1 MCSRH
6 GQKGTLGVV
15 LPQSDMPFTEK
26 GITPDLIINPN
37 AIPSRMTIGQLIE
50 CLLGKV
56 GSICGYECDGTAFTR
71 VDVES
76 IKNELEKL
84 GYERNGSEYMYNG
97 MTGQKMKAMIFIGP
111 TYYQRLKHLVSD
123 KCHCLDLQTEILTL
137 NGWKKYS
144 QLSMNDDIA
153 CLNNNKLEYQKPINI
168 MYYPHYYG
176 EMYHIKNNMIDLK
189 VTLNHRMLVSKKC
202 KKISKWETYKFELA
216 HDIIGKYR
224 KYKKDAEW
232 NTTDYQLILQS
243 LYDKDTSQLIPDKL
257 VDMDSWLIFFGIW
270 ISNGVKKNNCDKI
283 LINQYEKCIRDAIYP
298 AIEKLGYNC
307 ISVEDEL
314 YITDKQLFEYLKE
327 YNLDSPNKYLP
338 YWVWKLSQRQ
348 ARILLKSMVI
358 GDGIYK
364 NKLNQNMTYVTSSE
378 KLADDIMRLCLHCG
392 WSGNIT
398 NIRKKDS
405 IVKHNLLKID
415 INKTKNTPSVNY
427 NNLDRI
433 HIIEDEI
440 TYERCPV
447 YCVQVPSEIFYVR
460 RNGKGVWTGNSRS
473 TGPRTL
479 LLHQPSEGR
488 ARGGG
493 MRIGEMER
501 DALIAHGIA
510 KYIKEKLMDTSDIY
524 TTYVCD
530 MCGLFAQR
538 VIKPKNPV
546 YSTDKDVY
554 YCPACNNK
562 TNISK
567 IVIPYAFK
575 LLVQE
580 LMSMCVAPRIHT
592 ENDKYT
598 S

>member
-1 MCSRH
+1 
-6 GQKGTLGVV
+6 
-15 LPQSDMPFTEK
+15 
-26 GITPDLIINPN
+26 
-37 AIPSRMTIGQLIE
+37 
-50 CLLGKV
+50 
-56 GSICGYECDGTAFTR
+56 
-71 VDVES
+71 
-76 IKNELEKL
+76 
-84 GYERNGSEYMYNG
+84 
-97 MTGQKMKAMIFIGP
+97 
-111 TYYQRLKHLVSD
+111 
-123 KCHCLDLQTEILTL
+123 
-137 NGWKKYS
+137 
-144 QLSMNDDIA
+144 
-153 CLNNNKLEYQKPINI
+153 
-168 MYYPHYYG
+168 
-176 EMYHIKNNMIDLK
+176 
-189 VTLNHRMLVSKKC
+189 
-202 KKISKWETYKFELA
+202 
-216 HDIIGKYR
+216 
-224 KYKKDAEW
+224 
-232 NTTDYQLILQS
+232 
-243 LYDKDTSQLIPDKL
+243 
-257 VDMDSWLIFFGIW
+257 
-270 ISNGVKKNNCDKI
+270 
-283 LINQYEKCIRDAIYP
+283 
-298 AIEKLGYNC
+298 
-307 ISVEDEL
+307 
-314 YITDKQLFEYLKE
+314 
-327 YNLDSPNKYLP
+327 
-338 YWVWKLSQRQ
+338 
-348 ARILLKSMVI
+348 
-358 GDGIYK
+358 
-364 NKLNQNMTYVTSSE
+364 
-378 KLADDIMRLCLHCG
+378 
-392 WSGNIT
+392 
-398 NIRKKDS
+398 
-405 IVKHNLLKID
+405 LLKID

-427 NNLDRI
+427 NNMDRVY
-433 HIIEDEI
+433 IIEDEI